1 MKRLTLFWALF
12 FLVSPLPAS
21 TVVPDTLTGDVQWDS
36 SNSPYIIQGKVDVP
50 VGSTLSIGPGV
61 HVVYQGVG
69 ELAVE
74 GNLTIAGSA
83 AAPVV
88 FDMTQAGLQSQFF
101 LNGAQADIQNAKFLG
116 GIFLARDSQ
125 LNVASSEFTQGSG
138 VYLQGKTTAYLKS
151 NKIYGNATGAV
162 LDGADLSATFVF
174 NTFVQNTYGLDLKNY
189 SYLKFKYNSVH
200 DNQEQLIN
208 ETHGTASVGDNYWGS
223 IDDASVHL
231 QMRGQVDLTPIKDLK
246 DVLRTYI
253 MTQLPEITVT
263 QSEALAAKEIKED
276 KAEKLALKKFKK
288 EEAKEAREAALKI
301 EQGQEPTPVAA
312 APPPPSLAPAVT
324 ESQPEAAPE
333 ATQAPAPEAAE
344 TETEEA
350 APAGVA
356 AVKALPPAPH
366 SLTPI
371 PNLPEEQDVNLE
383 GAPPTLSTE
392 TAPEGA
398 PAETA
403 APPAET
409 PAVTPVVEAPPA
421 SAAVTTAPPPPPV
434 LPSEAATAT
443 AAAPEVV
450 PPPPMGS
457 SDEIP
462 PPPVDNS
469 SVAPAASSV
478 SPAPPPP
485 DSGIVPPPPTANP
498 ANGMEELPA
507 AATSAATSTT
517 APASIAAPP
526 PPPAP
531 SVPQA
536 PVTSTGNTSDDLTAP
551 PADTSTLA
559 PGAPSAA
566 TTQPAPA
573 ANQAPASNA
582 DDLAL
587 PPIQDLDVA
596 PPKDLDLPP
605 ADDLGNLDLNT
616 KK

>member
-1 MKRLTLFWALF
+1 MKRLILFWALF
-12 FLVSPLPAS
+12 FLVSPLPAA

-36 SNSPYIIQGKVDVP
+36 ADSPYIIQGKVDLP

-101 LNGAQADIQNAKFLG
+101 LNGTQADIQNAKFLG
-116 GIFLARDSQ
+116 GIFLARNSQ

-223 IDDASVHL
+223 IDDAAVHL

-253 MTQLPEITVT
+253 MTQLPEITAA

-288 EEAKEAREAALKI
+288 EEAKEAKEAALKI
-301 EQGQEPTPVAA
+301 EQGQEPTPSAA
-312 APPPPSLAPAVT
+312 APAPPSLAPAVT
-324 ESQPEAAPE
+324 QAQPEAAPE
-333 ATQAPAPEAAE
+333 ATPEAVPEASE

-383 GAPPTLSTE
+383 GSAPTLSTE
-392 TAPEGA
+392 SAPEGA
-398 PAETA
+398 PAETT
-403 APPAET
+403 APPAPAAAAVT
-409 PAVTPVVEAPPA
+409 PIETPVVETPAAPTTA
-421 SAAVTTAPPPPPV
+421 STAPPPPP
-434 LPSEAATAT
+434 LPAEAA
-443 AAAPEVV
+443 PPV
-450 PPPPMGS
+450 PAGS
-457 SDEIP
+457 TDEIP
-462 PPPVDNS
+462 PPPPDQTS
-469 SVAPAASSV
+469 APAAGTISAGQSV
-478 SPAPPPP
+478 TLSTDSGTIPPPP
-485 DSGIVPPPPTANP
+485 GDNS

-507 AATSAATSTT
+507 ASAATSTT
-517 APASIAAPP
+517 APASVAAPP

-531 SVPQA
+531 VVPQA

-551 PADTSTLA
+551 PADTSALA

-582 DDLAL
+582 NDLAL